1 MSTTLRAEWTKAR
14 TLASTGW
21 LLLGAVVLTV
31 AVSALAAGAVSCPSG
46 HCGDDPAKISLTGI
60 YLGQALIAIMAV
72 LAVSGEYSTGMI
84 RVTLTA
90 MPGRL
95 TVLAAKAAITAVLAL
110 AVGTVAVGK
119 CLLAGRLILPG
130 NGISPA
136 PATRRS
142 LSVTARYCAP
152 VSARSSTSR

>member
-1 MSTTLRAEWTKAR
+1 MAGLATVLSVALGFPVAWLISRAPGHWR
-14 TLASTGW
+14 GVLLLAVTFP
-21 LLLGAVVLTV
+21 LLLGTVVLTV

-90 MPGRL
+90 MPGRI
-95 TVLAAKAAITAVLAL
+95 TVLAAKAAIT
-110 AVGTVAVGK
+110 
-119 CLLAGRLILPG
+119 
-130 NGISPA
+130 S
-136 PATRRS
+136 RRS
-142 LSVTARYCAP
+142 AALSLPC
-152 VSARSSTSR
+152 SRPIR